1 MTMTLQ
7 LKIILEA
14 KSSSIVPSSSSLLLE
29 YEVNKTTNIHCI
41 GNTQTL
47 GLVGT
52 VSTDRR

>member
-7 LKIILEA
+7 LKIILET

-29 YEVNKTTNIHCI
+29 YEVNKTNIHCI

-52 VSTDRR
+52 VSNDRR